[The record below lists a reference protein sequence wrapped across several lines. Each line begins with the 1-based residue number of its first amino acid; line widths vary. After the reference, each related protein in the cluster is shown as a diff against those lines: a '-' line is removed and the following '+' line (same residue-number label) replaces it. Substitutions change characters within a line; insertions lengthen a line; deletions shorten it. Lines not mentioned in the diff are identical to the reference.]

1 MPDILCLLSPC
12 SYSYGKKKK
21 KLIDELLWNAKNY
34 NIAVIDING
43 INWDQS
49 ILNVFTKIFLKEL
62 TVYLGRE

>member
-1 MPDILCLLSPC
+1 ME
-12 SYSYGKKKK
+12 KKK